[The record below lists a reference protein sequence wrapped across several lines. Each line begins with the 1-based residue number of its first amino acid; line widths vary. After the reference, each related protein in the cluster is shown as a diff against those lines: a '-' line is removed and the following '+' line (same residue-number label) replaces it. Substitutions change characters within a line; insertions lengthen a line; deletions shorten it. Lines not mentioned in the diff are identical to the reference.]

1 LIGRQNLF
9 IPKQMLPPM
18 KKTIYCLAACFSS
31 TVALTA
37 PTELTYWDFLGGGDG
52 IRMKQIVAEFN
63 KSQTEIRVN
72 ESTLTW
78 GEPFYTKVHTA
89 VVSGQTPDVMTYH
102 LSHFAAGIINK
113 DLRPLTTE
121 ELAQAGL
128 KASDFQKSLVDRSLE
143 LSKKFGNTDQL
154 FGVPLDIHTLV
165 LYFNKTALKK
175 AEALGSDGTPTGLG
189 GIDAFTKMLTTVK
202 EKTHLIPVS
211 ANVYSEDPA
220 SLWRMWYTFFKQ
232 QNGDFLKNGQLSF
245 DDVMNQGPKSLQVLA
260 DWAKQGLIPK
270 NTGYSSMVAL
280 FSAGRAVFMINGNW
294 EVPTMVDLQ
303 KASKLP
309 FEYGVAAFPKLFD
322 NQDTWADSH
331 QLAIPNNEKTPASPE
346 KVAAALK
353 FIAYVVRQVTWA
365 GGGHIPAYLPVQ
377 ESQEYKQ
384 MVPNNEYSAQAAK
397 NVVFEP
403 PLPIFGVGGPTF
415 SPISNFLVP
424 AVNGQIPVD
433 QGIKKFIGELEK
445 FAKQQQQ

>member
-1 LIGRQNLF
+1 
-9 IPKQMLPPM
+9 M

>member
-1 LIGRQNLF
+1 
-9 IPKQMLPPM
+9 
-18 KKTIYCLAACFSS
+18 
-31 TVALTA
+31 
-37 PTELTYWDFLGGGDG
+37 
-52 IRMKQIVAEFN
+52 
-63 KSQTEIRVN
+63 
-72 ESTLTW
+72 
-78 GEPFYTKVHTA
+78 
-89 VVSGQTPDVMTYH
+89 
-102 LSHFAAGIINK
+102 
-113 DLRPLTTE
+113 
-121 ELAQAGL
+121 
-128 KASDFQKSLVDRSLE
+128 
-143 LSKKFGNTDQL
+143 
-154 FGVPLDIHTLV
+154 
-165 LYFNKTALKK
+165 
-175 AEALGSDGTPTGLG
+175 
-189 GIDAFTKMLTTVK
+189 
-202 EKTHLIPVS
+202 
-211 ANVYSEDPA
+211 
-220 SLWRMWYTFFKQ
+220 MWYTFFKQ

>member
-1 LIGRQNLF
+1 
-9 IPKQMLPPM
+9 M
-18 KKTIYCLAACFSS
+18 KRAIYCLAACFSS
-31 TVALTA
+31 TIALSA
-37 PTELTYWDFLGGGDG
+37 STELTYWDFLGGGDG
-52 IRMKQIVAEFN
+52 IRMKQIVSEFN
-63 KSQTEIRVN
+63 KSQTEIHVN
-72 ESTLTW
+72 QSTLTW

-89 VVSGQTPDVMTYH
+89 VVAGQTPDVMTYH
-102 LSHFAAGIINK
+102 LSHFAAGIMEK
-113 DLRPLTTE
+113 DLRPISTE

-128 KASDFQKSLVDRSLE
+128 KASDFQKSLIDRSLE
-143 LSKKFGNTDQL
+143 LSKTYGNTDQL
-154 FGVPLDIHTLV
+154 FGVPLDSHMLV
-165 LYFNKTALKK
+165 LYYNKTVLQK
-175 AEALGSDGTPTGLG
+175 AGALGSDGKPTGLD
-189 GIDAFTKMLTTVK
+189 GIDAFTKMLGTVK

-245 DDVMNQGPKSLQVLA
+245 DDVTNQGTKSLQVLT
-260 DWAKQGLIPK
+260 DWTKQGLIPK

-280 FSAGRAVFMINGNW
+280 FSAGRAAFMINGNW
-294 EVPTMVDLQ
+294 EVPTMVDL
-303 KASKLP
+303 KKGGKLP
-309 FEYGVAAFPKLFD
+309 FEYGVAPFPKLFE

-331 QLAIPNNEKTPASPE
+331 QLAIPNDQKKPASPE

-353 FIAYVVRQVTWA
+353 FIAYVVKQVTWA

-377 ESQEYKQ
+377 ESEEYKQ
-384 MVPNNEYSAQAAK
+384 MVPNNEYSAEGAK

-424 AVNGQIPVD
+424 AANGQLPVD
-433 QGIKKFIGELEK
+433 QAIKKFTAELEG
-445 FAKQQQQ
+445 FAKQAQK

>member
-1 LIGRQNLF
+1 
-9 IPKQMLPPM
+9 M
-18 KKTIYCLAACFSS
+18 KKAIYCLAACFSA
-31 TVALTA
+31 TVAFTA

-52 IRMKQIVAEFN
+52 IRMKQIVEEFN
-63 KSQTEIRVN
+63 KGQNEIHVN

-89 VVSGQTPDVMTYH
+89 VVAGQTPDVMTYH
-102 LSHFAAGIINK
+102 LSHFATGIIAK
-113 DLRPLTTE
+113 DLRPITTE

-143 LSKKFGNTDQL
+143 LSKKYGQSDQL

-165 LYFNKTALKK
+165 LYYNKTALQK
-175 AEALGSDGTPTGLG
+175 AGLLGADGKPTGVDG
-189 GIDAFTKMLTTVK
+189 MDAFTKMLTEAK
-202 EKTHLIPVS
+202 AKTHLIPVS
-211 ANVYSEDPA
+211 ENIYSEDPA
-220 SLWRMWYTFFKQ
+220 SLWRLWYTFFRQ
-232 QNGDFLKNGQLSF
+232 QGGDFLKNGELSF
-245 DDVMNQGPKSLQVLA
+245 DDVANQGTKSLQMIA

-280 FSAGRAVFMINGNW
+280 FSAGRAIFMINGNW

-303 KASKLP
+303 KQGKLP
-309 FEYGVAAFPKLFD
+309 FEYGVSAMPKFFE

-331 QLAIPNNEKTPASPE
+331 QLAIPNNEKSPLSAE

-353 FIAYVVRQVTWA
+353 FIAYVVKQVTWA

-377 ESQEYKQ
+377 ESEAYKQ
-384 MVPNNEYSAQAAK
+384 MVPNNEYSPVAAQ
-397 NVVFEP
+397 NVDFEP
-403 PLPIFGVGGPTF
+403 PLPIFGVAGPTF
-415 SPISNFLVP
+415 APISNFLVP
-424 AVNGQIPVD
+424 AVNGQLAVD
-433 QGIKKFIGELEK
+433 QGMKQFTAELEK